1 MLYFCDYVVS
11 LTPVNRLAAIAGKKL
26 RVYRFS
32 MYRDAFQLNAP
43 IIKKETIDFHCG
55 GPVATAG

>member
-1 MLYFCDYVVS
+1 
-11 LTPVNRLAAIAGKKL
+11 LAARTAGKKL
-26 RVYRFS
+26 RVYHFS
-32 MYRDAFQLNAP
+32 IYRDTFQLNEP